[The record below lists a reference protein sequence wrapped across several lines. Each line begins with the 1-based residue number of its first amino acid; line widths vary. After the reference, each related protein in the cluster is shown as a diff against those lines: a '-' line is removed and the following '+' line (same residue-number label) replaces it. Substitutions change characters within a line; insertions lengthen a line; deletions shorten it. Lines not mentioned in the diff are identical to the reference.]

1 MADMIADLKHKVG
14 KSMSRLST
22 NEPHRVPASV
32 ARYEGVFQNVL
43 NEVHAPDI
51 AHYVYVLQGD
61 IVVPSGTGRKI
72 RSVPTLTRAK
82 PKSALPFSSC
92 FKQSH
97 RPLRRRT
104 RMLHA
109 GRAHASV
116 PRRTRCCH
124 PRLFR
129 QTLKRPNNRIIDTH
143 QAKHRVI
150 TQFEQKNAQSHNEL
164 QMRE

>member
-51 AHYVYVLQGD
+51 APDVYVLQGD

-72 RSVPTLTRAK
+72 RSVPTLTSAK
-82 PKSALPFSSC
+82 PNLP
-92 FKQSH
+92 SH
-97 RPLRRRT
+97 FLR
-104 RMLHA
+104 
-109 GRAHASV
+109 AS
-116 PRRTRCCH
+116 
-124 PRLFR
+124 
-129 QTLKRPNNRIIDTH
+129 NNRTAPCADEPACCMHDVRMRLSLGEPVVAIPDFFAKPSNAPTTASLTDT
-143 QAKHRVI
+143 KPS
-150 TQFEQKNAQSHNEL
+150 TE
-164 QMRE
+164 